1 MDVAAAELEDEL
13 ERAPLLV
20 ELELVVLELE
30 LVLEL
35 EPVLDVEVGAPA
47 LLTADADAE
56 PPTSTVENELSRELN
71 TATLALLIS
80 VVPSAGT
87 VVTG

>member
-20 ELELVVLELE
+20 ELESEP

-35 EPVLDVEVGAPA
+35 EPVLDVEVEAPA
-47 LLTADADAE
+47 LLTPDADAE
-56 PPTSTVENELSRELN
+56 PPTSTVEKELSRELN

-80 VVPSAGT
+80 VVPSAGS
-87 VVTG
+87 VETG

>member
-1 MDVAAAELEDEL
+1 VDVAAAELDDAL
-13 ERAPLLV
+13 ERAPLRMGLEP
-20 ELELVVLELE
+20 EL

-35 EPVLDVEVGAPA
+35 EPVLVVEVGAAA
-47 LLTADADAE
+47 LVTPDADAE
-56 PPTSTVENELSRELN
+56 PPTSTVEKELSRELN

-87 VVTG
+87 VVSR

>member
-20 ELELVVLELE
+20 ELESEP

-35 EPVLDVEVGAPA
+35 EPVLDVEVEAPA
-47 LLTADADAE
+47 LLTPDADAE
-56 PPTSTVENELSRELN
+56 PPTSTVEKELSRELN

-80 VVPSAGT
+80 VVPSAGR
-87 VVTG
+87 VETG

>member
-1 MDVAAAELEDEL
+1 VDVAAAELEDEL

-20 ELELVVLELE
+20 ELESEP

-35 EPVLDVEVGAPA
+35 EPVLDVEVEAPA
-47 LLTADADAE
+47 LLTPDADAE
-56 PPTSTVENELSRELN
+56 PPTSTVEKELSRELN

-80 VVPSAGT
+80 VVPSAGR
-87 VVTG
+87 VETG

>member
-30 LVLEL
+30 
-35 EPVLDVEVGAPA
+35 PVLDVEVGAPA
-47 LLTADADAE
+47 LLTPDADAE
-56 PPTSTVENELSRELN
+56 PPTSTVEKELSRELN

-80 VVPSAGT
+80 VVPSAGS
-87 VVTG
+87 VETG

>member
-1 MDVAAAELEDEL
+1 MDVAAPELEDEL

-20 ELELVVLELE
+20 ELESEP

-47 LLTADADAE
+47 LLTPDADAE
-56 PPTSTVENELSRELN
+56 PPTSTVEKELSRELN

-80 VVPSAGT
+80 VVPSAGS
-87 VVTG
+87 VETG